1 MKCHFN
7 YFQAYIICICD
18 SFLQLK
24 VLFVVVKKSW
34 VCKNE
39 YSNTRLCA
47 VWTTDSAPHYNV
59 SNSTCLKLL
68 LKRKRLHLNF
78 SNTILIF
85 FYVDYNIVHVY
96 FMWNSNSLAVTNVT
110 YFFFSNYL
118 ITFVHVNW
126 YFLQQKYS

>member
-68 LKRKRLHLNF
+68 LNEKGF
-78 SNTILIF
+78 ILISVIQF
-85 FYVDYNIVHVY
+85 WFS
-96 FMWNSNSLAVTNVT
+96 FMSIITLFMFILCEIQTQFSCYECDIFL
-110 YFFFSNYL
+110 FSNYL
-118 ITFVHVNW
+118 ITFIHVNW